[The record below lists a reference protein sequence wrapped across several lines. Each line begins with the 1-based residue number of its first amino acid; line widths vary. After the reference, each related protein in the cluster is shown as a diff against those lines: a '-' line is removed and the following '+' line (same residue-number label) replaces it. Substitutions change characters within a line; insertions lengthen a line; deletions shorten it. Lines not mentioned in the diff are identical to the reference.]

1 MLQILGGSYLTYI
14 GISGIKGIYFS
25 FKDPSDAKSPT
36 KDLTLSSKKQAFTRG
51 MTTNLLN
58 PKALVFFVSL
68 MSSLVPATM
77 SVSGKL
83 AALFILWSLSLF
95 WFSLLA
101 WALSTK
107 RVQQKIIN
115 ASIYIDSLCCALL
128 TLVGGAILWQAITEL
143 SAIA

>member
-1 MLQILGGSYLTYI
+1 
-14 GISGIKGIYFS
+14 
-25 FKDPSDAKSPT
+25 
-36 KDLTLSSKKQAFTRG
+36 
-51 MTTNLLN
+51 
-58 PKALVFFVSL
+58 

-77 SVSGKL
+77 SVGGKL

-107 RVQQKIIN
+107 RVQHKIIN
-115 ASIYIDSLCCALL
+115 ASIYIDSLCCLLL
-128 TLVGGAILWQAITEL
+128 TLVGSAILWQAITEL